1 LAGVGYSICRT
12 ATLRLRQRFRLRHQ
26 SDTEKP
32 LTGEATADDEVLKW
46 MPIAPLL
53 SSFDIKPA

>member
-1 LAGVGYSICRT
+1 M
-12 ATLRLRQRFRLRHQ
+12 LRQRFRLRHQ